1 MPLYCRCLRSDQNQT
16 PGLTQEPSK
25 HRKQDVT
32 LKACLRCCS
41 TSFSWTPCLRALSQ
55 AFCVT
60 PCLRRCSSLLRDTLP
75 PFVPQAFS
83 VTPCLRCSIGPFSAI
98 SLQKPCIDYVLVYVS
113 PSPSSHVAIPPQA
126 PASAVTVRLAMT
138 KRKSSGGES
147 SGASHPLGPH
157 AKQSCASC
165 RGASQ
170 PTPSAT
176 KQSRTSSLKVQAH
189 STGASQYGE
198 AAAKQKR
205 APSQRVEA
213 NNSGAPQPA
222 AGGTQNDSLMHTIRN
237 LERLPEETR
246 TAPQDR
252 RKCLMRLRDA
262 PRDTDEPWGS
272 EENGNDSESSHYSS
286 DSIWYD
292 RKTGVHLW

>member
-1 MPLYCRCLRSDQNQT
+1 MS
-16 PGLTQEPSK
+16 
-25 HRKQDVT
+25 
-32 LKACLRCCS
+32 
-41 TSFSWTPCLRALSQ
+41 
-55 AFCVT
+55 
-60 PCLRRCSSLLRDTLP
+60 
-75 PFVPQAFS
+75 
-83 VTPCLRCSIGPFSAI
+83 PFSI
-98 SLQKPCIDYVLVYVS
+98 
-113 PSPSSHVAIPPQA
+113 SHVAIPPQA

-205 APSQRVEA
+205 ASSQRVEA

-222 AGGTQNDSLMHTIRN
+222 AGGTQNDSLMHTRRN
-237 LERLPEETR
+237 LPS
-246 TAPQDR
+246 
-252 RKCLMRLRDA
+252 RKCVMKLRDA